1 MAVYVAVYVLPSWIE
16 NMLTDWGDFAHAQRR
31 THRSTRVQANNMCQ
45 CERTQTHL
53 DGKHTPEQL
62 KMNKNIILSQ
72 SFFFFRH
79 QIHFLQGCPRVR
91 SFSFVRQLPTW
102 SYWSSLW
109 SIHQL
114 TRLLLTAR
122 WSFKWTSVS
131 MPRVA
136 RSTDTAISS
145 LPPAIALRYL

>member
-1 MAVYVAVYVLPSWIE
+1 
-16 NMLTDWGDFAHAQRR
+16 MLTDWGDFAHAQRR

-72 SFFFFRH
+72 SLFFFQH

-91 SFSFVRQLPTW
+91 SFYFVRQLPT
-102 SYWSSLW
+102 
-109 SIHQL
+109 
-114 TRLLLTAR
+114 
-122 WSFKWTSVS
+122 
-131 MPRVA
+131 
-136 RSTDTAISS
+136 
-145 LPPAIALRYL
+145 